1 MVLELALTEKEKTV
15 GGCGGGGT
23 ILGIKSETFRD

>member
-15 GGCGGGGT
+15 GGGGT

>member
-15 GGCGGGGT
+15 GGRGGWGT
-23 ILGIKSETFRD
+23 ILGIKSEAFRD